1 MFFHLFII
9 RKIIL
14 LENITEI
21 MKIVVSVG
29 GSVLAHELRPEKF
42 KSYAAVLKELSKK
55 NTVFIVTGG
64 GQAARDYIRA
74 ARELGADEATC
85 DLIGIELTRLNAR
98 LLITALGESAYHEPP
113 LDYKQAKNASLGG
126 RIVVMGGVSPGH
138 TTDAVAAIL
147 AEYVGAELLI
157 NATSIDGVYTGD
169 PKKNRGAKKFKTMTP
184 KQLIEVV
191 METEM
196 LAGANSP
203 IDLLA
208 AKVIERS
215 NIKTIVLSGED
226 PRNIV
231 DAVNGKHRGT
241 VIEKNKARGS
251 EPLKED
257 SGIDTCNLGYFSEK
271 GCDY

>member
-1 MFFHLFII
+1 
-9 RKIIL
+9 
-14 LENITEI
+14 

-29 GSVLAHELRPEKF
+29 GSVLARALVSEKF
-42 KSYAAVLKELSKK
+42 KSYAVALKEISKK

-64 GQAARDYIRA
+64 GQAARDYIRT
-74 ARELGADEATC
+74 ARELGGDEATC
-85 DLIGIELTRLNAR
+85 DYIGIELTRLNAR
-98 LLITALGESAYHEPP
+98 LLIAALGETAYHEPP

-138 TTDAVAAIL
+138 TTDAVSAIL
-147 AEYVGAELLI
+147 AEYIGAELLI
-157 NATSIDGVYTGD
+157 NATSIDGVYTSD
-169 PKKNRGAKKFKTMTP
+169 PKKNRDAKKFETMTP

-191 METEM
+191 MKTEM
-196 LAGANSP
+196 VAGANSP

-215 NIKTIVLSGED
+215 NIRTIVLNGEE

-231 DAVNGKHRGT
+231 DAVSGRHSGT
-241 VIEKNKARGS
+241 VIEKDKSARSGS
-251 EPLKED
+251 KLEKDD
-257 SGIDTCNLGYFSEK
+257 SGIDTCNLGYFSDK